1 MATVLNRTT
10 KQLLTSANTPD
21 HPSNDWIINPDL
33 SSVSGVPPK
42 YWVITGDVVSVMD
55 AATQAIVD
63 ATDLQKVKDATELE
77 SQRGVLKAVIAALVK
92 TINLRLPVD
101 QKISKAEIVAAIKG
115 EL

>member
-1 MATVLNRTT
+1 
-10 KQLLTSANTPD
+10 
-21 HPSNDWIINPDL
+21 
-33 SSVSGVPPK
+33 
-42 YWVITGDVVSVMD
+42 MD